1 MIVRQVGCV
10 VRTLGETILAALP
23 GARIGNG
30 VRVRSARGML
40 AGEVA
45 ALERSH
51 VAIVPFG
58 SLAGVAV
65 GDRVELD
72 ESARGAPLGFAAL
85 GRALDA
91 AGSALDSGGIF
102 AASGCPVERIALE
115 PRDRRTIAE
124 PFWTGVRAL
133 DGLLTIGRGAR
144 VGFFGAPGAGKT
156 TLLESI
162 ASDARADAVV
172 LGLVGERGREAQA
185 WIERCNARTTIV
197 CATSDCSASE
207 RVRAA
212 DVAMAQARLLRERG
226 LHVVL
231 IVDSLARYCAALREQ
246 RVALG
251 EAVGRGG
258 YPPSVW
264 AELARFLECAGNAHD
279 GSITL
284 LATVLSDG
292 GDEREPLSDAAR
304 SLLDGHVVLSNALA
318 RAGHFPA
325 IDVLASASRTMDA
338 VIDHGHLAD
347 ARALRAALALLAQTK
362 DAREL
367 GLAAATPALEAAVGA
382 EPAID
387 AFLRQRTP
395 SSPAEMRHDLRAV
408 AARLEGVR

>member
-172 LGLVGERGREAQA
+172 LGLVGERGREAKP
-185 WIERCNARTTIV
+185 
-197 CATSDCSASE
+197 
-207 RVRAA
+207 
-212 DVAMAQARLLRERG
+212 G
-226 LHVVL
+226 
-231 IVDSLARYCAALREQ
+231 
-246 RVALG
+246 
-251 EAVGRGG
+251 
-258 YPPSVW
+258 
-264 AELARFLECAGNAHD
+264 
-279 GSITL
+279 
-284 LATVLSDG
+284 
-292 GDEREPLSDAAR
+292 
-304 SLLDGHVVLSNALA
+304 SNAAMRARPSYAPRAIVA
-318 RAGHFPA
+318 RANEYARPTSPWRKP
-325 IDVLASASRTMDA
+325 VCCVSADCTSC
-338 VIDHGHLAD
+338 
-347 ARALRAALALLAQTK
+347 
-362 DAREL
+362 
-367 GLAAATPALEAAVGA
+367 
-382 EPAID
+382 
-387 AFLRQRTP
+387 
-395 SSPAEMRHDLRAV
+395 
-408 AARLEGVR
+408 